1 MAVRNLTKS
10 KVLTLITTVSLP
22 HNFSCTRGPAQILK
36 AALKALP
43 IGFSSEAVP
52 LLVNDFNSGSL
63 NRDNVQRILAAPDYQ
78 TARLPDQIPMG
89 LRKTASL
96 IIYRFRERGLE
107 VFMTRQSDEWGL
119 PGGEVDMDCHNE
131 MIELEPSANRE
142 EAVAIEG
149 DWHEI
154 PSLKQMLY
162 EESGELAERLKDI
175 EQGAFVT
182 IKEALKHRLSTGQ
195 VEFLRELRDVI
206 TDRNSLRDI

>member
-1 MAVRNLTKS
+1 
-10 KVLTLITTVSLP
+10 
-22 HNFSCTRGPAQILK
+22 
-36 AALKALP
+36 
-43 IGFSSEAVP
+43 
-52 LLVNDFNSGSL
+52 
-63 NRDNVQRILAAPDYQ
+63 
-78 TARLPDQIPMG
+78 MG

-107 VFMTRQSDEWGL
+107 VFMTRQSEEWGL
-119 PGGEVDMDCHNE
+119 PGGEVDMDDDRE
-131 MIELEPSANRE
+131 YLELEPSADRE
-142 EAVAIEG
+142 EAFAVEG

-175 EQGAFVT
+175 EQGAFVS
-182 IKEALKHRLSTGQ
+182 IKEALKHSLTPGQ

>member
-1 MAVRNLTKS
+1 
-10 KVLTLITTVSLP
+10 
-22 HNFSCTRGPAQILK
+22 
-36 AALKALP
+36 
-43 IGFSSEAVP
+43 
-52 LLVNDFNSGSL
+52 
-63 NRDNVQRILAAPDYQ
+63 
-78 TARLPDQIPMG
+78 MG

-107 VFMTRQSDEWGL
+107 VFMTRQSEEWGL
-119 PGGEVDMDCHNE
+119 PGGEVDMDDDRE
-131 MIELEPSANRE
+131 YLELEPSADRE
-142 EAVAIEG
+142 EAVAVEG

-175 EQGAFVT
+175 EQGAFVS
-182 IKEALKHRLSTGQ
+182 IKEALKHRLSPGQ